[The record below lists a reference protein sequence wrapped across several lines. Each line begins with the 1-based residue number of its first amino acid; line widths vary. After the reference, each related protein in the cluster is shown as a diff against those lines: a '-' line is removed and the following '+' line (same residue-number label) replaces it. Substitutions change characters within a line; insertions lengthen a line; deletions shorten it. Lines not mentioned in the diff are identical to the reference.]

1 MWKIWSYHM
10 TLHHNTISSNA
21 IWRSMLSFYGCLSV
35 SAIVNRW
42 ANKTKSWHPT
52 GNKGD
57 KNKNFSP
64 KVCLISYWTL
74 VHPRNCLHN
83 LILCDLTEWFVFQGS
98 VLTNQNLCLHHFK
111 WFAPSL
117 VWFEAPEKKRTVMI
131 INKGRD
137 QRNRQGFDQ
146 RWKTLK
152 SSNNS
157 SG

>member
-35 SAIVNRW
+35 SAIINRW

-57 KNKNFSP
+57 KNKTF
-64 KVCLISYWTL
+64 L
-74 VHPRNCLHN
+74 PRYAWYPIEHLSTQENSLHN
-83 LILCDLTEWFVFQGS
+83 LILCDLAEWFVFQGS
-98 VLTNQNLCLHHFK
+98 VLTNQNPCLHHFK

-117 VWFEAPEKKRTVMI
+117 VWLETPEEKRTVMI
-131 INKGRD
+131 IIKGRG
-137 QRNRQGFDQ
+137 QRNNVSVKGGR
-146 RWKTLK
+146 L
-152 SSNNS
+152 
-157 SG
+157 